1 MNDRHRKDDRTLI
14 PSFWVRVL
22 VGALI
27 RFAVNVACKLIN
39 SEF

>member
-1 MNDRHRKDDRTLI
+1 MNGCHREDDKTLARLI
-14 PSFWVRVL
+14 WTRVL

-27 RFAVNVACKLIN
+27 RFAVIVSWKLIN